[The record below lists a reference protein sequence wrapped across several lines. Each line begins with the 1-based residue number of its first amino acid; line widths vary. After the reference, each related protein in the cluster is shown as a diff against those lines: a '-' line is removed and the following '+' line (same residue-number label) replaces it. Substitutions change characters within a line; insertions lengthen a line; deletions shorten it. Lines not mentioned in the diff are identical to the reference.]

1 MDEFEEAS
9 RAFVDDVLEAEAD
22 TSSSHEE
29 LLERGWPIAV
39 RVHLRAE
46 TFLGLARI
54 LLARLGEE
62 LPDLDLDRDFHVS
75 LADERRAFTA
85 TVWAESGDA
94 EIAPGTRDDSVPLG
108 ELLRRLETYVDAAGS
123 Y

>member
-1 MDEFEEAS
+1 VPEFEEAS
-9 RAFVDDVLEAEAD
+9 RGFVDHVLEAEAD

-29 LLERGWPIAV
+29 LLERGWPLAV

-46 TFLGLARI
+46 TFLALARL

-62 LPDLDLDRDFHVS
+62 LPALDLDRDFHVR
-75 LADERRAFTA
+75 LADERRVFTA

-94 EIAPGTRDDSVPLG
+94 EIRARDAGRERDALRAAGPHRGAPGTARS
-108 ELLRRLETYVDAAGS
+108 
-123 Y
+123 